1 MEYVDVYWVFEVMM
15 VLLYE
20 FIFAPFTIA
29 PFTPFEWIDVWHV
42 EKTNLMAEVDVW
54 HRLRN
59 EIK

>member
-1 MEYVDVYWVFEVMM
+1 M